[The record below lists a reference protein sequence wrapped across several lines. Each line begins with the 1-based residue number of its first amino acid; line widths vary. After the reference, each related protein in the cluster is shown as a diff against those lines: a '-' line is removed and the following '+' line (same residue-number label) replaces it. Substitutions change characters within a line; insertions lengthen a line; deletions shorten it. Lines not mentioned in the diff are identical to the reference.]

1 MSGGVQTGPP
11 TSVATPVNRTRANS
25 LSFHNHASPR
35 HPAPS
40 PVPPPPAPSGP
51 PMGRGRTEEPL
62 RRLSACAVLPS
73 IPSNDQFVI
82 DHFVNLELG
91 RMNNQSGKMKDPSGA
106 DSAHLQVTHP
116 SLPPILQHN
125 ISPALREVGATGVKL
140 SSASQTNHH
149 DKHLIHCNTLLCTVL
164 AAG

>member
-1 MSGGVQTGPP
+1 MSGGVQPGPP

-40 PVPPPPAPSGP
+40 PAPPPPAPSGP

-91 RMNNQSGKMKDPSGA
+91 RMNNPSGKLKDPTAA
-106 DSAHLQVTHP
+106 DAAHLQVTHHTQHITCIQAGRLE
-116 SLPPILQHN
+116 LPVQPG
-125 ISPALREVGATGVKL
+125 PASHTI
-140 SSASQTNHH
+140 NH
-149 DKHLIHCNTLLCTVL
+149 DKRLL
-164 AAG
+164 